1 MTQSGSS
8 FYETL
13 GRASDAPPDISKT
26 NYLKTTPDLTE
37 AVNQNIDDISESWN
51 EHFKRMISDY
61 NHMHEQGNFPQKLVD
76 FLGKKSTKQGLEEL
90 QKWQKWQKKYNEYSG
105 KFKDSIR
112 GVALKKG
119 LNSKEYAYAI
129 ANAFIDEPDVENEHK
144 LEKSREENKTEMI
157 STGLRDLPN
166 SDSESADEASELLHG
181 PLDQWDKDGM
191 VIKDM
196 DDVLTVY
203 PQWQKVAFASMKVP
217 IGKYDEDGKPI
228 FETVDG
234 YTSLADK
241 NAAAAIVQSYFAY
254 KFEDI
259 VQGRTGL
266 YKRKFISKLIEQDEL
281 REKTQLDDYVNATL
295 DVITERTSEELV
307 TNLKDNP
314 NYAITWMKQMLNH
327 PSVLDTKGNISHA

>member
-129 ANAFIDEPDVENEHK
+129 ANAFIDEPDV
-144 LEKSREENKTEMI
+144 
-157 STGLRDLPN
+157 
-166 SDSESADEASELLHG
+166 
-181 PLDQWDKDGM
+181 
-191 VIKDM
+191 
-196 DDVLTVY
+196 
-203 PQWQKVAFASMKVP
+203 
-217 IGKYDEDGKPI
+217 
-228 FETVDG
+228 
-234 YTSLADK
+234 
-241 NAAAAIVQSYFAY
+241 AAEYC
-254 KFEDI
+254 
-259 VQGRTGL
+259 G
-266 YKRKFISKLIEQDEL
+266 
-281 REKTQLDDYVNATL
+281 
-295 DVITERTSEELV
+295 
-307 TNLKDNP
+307 
-314 NYAITWMKQMLNH
+314 
-327 PSVLDTKGNISHA
+327 